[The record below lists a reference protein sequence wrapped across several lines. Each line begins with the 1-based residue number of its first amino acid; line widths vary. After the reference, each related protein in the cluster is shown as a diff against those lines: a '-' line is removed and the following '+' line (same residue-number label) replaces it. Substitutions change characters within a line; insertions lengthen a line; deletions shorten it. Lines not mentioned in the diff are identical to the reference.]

1 MQLFWNIGSFN
12 NMNLLKD
19 QTGVGRYQGQKS
31 KSTNTN
37 EMSLHQHMTCRFAAV
52 KKSFHSRYLE
62 WTPGSDGESIPSPD
76 SGL

>member
-52 KKSFHSRYLE
+52 KKDEKMSECPYLE
-62 WTPGSDGESIPSPD
+62 GAIKLLVGWSA
-76 SGL
+76 